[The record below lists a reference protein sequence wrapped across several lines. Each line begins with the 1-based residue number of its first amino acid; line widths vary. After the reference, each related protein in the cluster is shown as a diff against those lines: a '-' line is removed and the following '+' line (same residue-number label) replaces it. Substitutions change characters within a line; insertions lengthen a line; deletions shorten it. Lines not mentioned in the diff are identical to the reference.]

1 MNEILGSASG
11 KAMMLVMLAGALH
24 WVSRSVFNDIL
35 LNEQPI
41 RNSERNVTSEI
52 ISSVH
57 CVFP

>member
-1 MNEILGSASG
+1 
-11 KAMMLVMLAGALH
+11 MMLVMLAGALH